1 MDRGQ
6 TGSDGDRDGL
16 EERVL
21 LVDSDLPALEA
32 LRDEFEADGYAV
44 SIAGD
49 GLDAICKLAEMA
61 ALPVAIVTGMNM
73 PWMSGPELIAFV
85 RSDPDLRSVVMMVI
99 TDCDG
104 TDLDAAV
111 VGRPASYDR
120 CARLIRQ
127 LRDTVP
133 PSAPTPRAARGRA
146 NRA

>member
-1 MDRGQ
+1 MEHGR
-6 TGSDGDRDGL
+6 TGSDGEPDGY

-32 LRDEFEADGYAV
+32 LREEFEADGYCV

-49 GLDAICKLAEMA
+49 GLDAICKLAEMGA
-61 ALPVAIVTGMNM
+61 PPVAIVTGMNM

-85 RSDPDLRSVVMMVI
+85 RSDPELRSVVLMVI
-99 TDCDG
+99 TDCDA

-111 VGRPASYDR
+111 VGRPACYER
-120 CARLIRQ
+120 CHRLIRQ

-133 PSAPTPRAARGRA
+133 PSAAAPRAARGSA
-146 NRA
+146 DPA